1 MVIAEFAV
9 GVYFVCGFYSL
20 RKISQTMWMA

>member
-9 GVYFVCGFYSL
+9 GAYFVCGFYSL
-20 RKISQTMWMA
+20 RKISQTM